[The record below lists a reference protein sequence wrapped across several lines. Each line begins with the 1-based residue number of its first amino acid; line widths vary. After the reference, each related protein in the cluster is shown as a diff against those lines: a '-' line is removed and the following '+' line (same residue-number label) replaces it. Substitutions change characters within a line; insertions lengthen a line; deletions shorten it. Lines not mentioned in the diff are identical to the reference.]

1 MSFSVLDIASMIAAG
16 SLAVSKIITAA
27 QPLWAKLPRWL
38 AVALPVLVLD
48 LPQVAAAFGL
58 VQTGTSITT
67 AIITS
72 LALLAPGLAEAET
85 SKEATVAVAAA
96 RDAAAATVAVT
107 TAAANVVKAGAAHD
121 AAIAVHAAAVE
132 AAKPSA

>member
-1 MSFSVLDIASMIAAG
+1 MSLSVLDIASMVVAG

-85 SKEATVAVAAA
+85 SKEATIAVSAA

-107 TAAANVVKAGAAHD
+107 TAAANVVSASAAHD
-121 AAIAVHAAAVE
+121 AAVAVHAAAVE
-132 AAKPSA
+132 AAKPSV